1 MGAECGFQLD
11 QHYLYLLGCVQ
22 LTFAERTAD
31 YSVSLFPPGPV
42 MTTRRLIIASA
53 ALSALDTADAHGAVV
68 IPAPRNGIDR
78 DLAPWN
84 GPAPTRPTPS
94 VETKT
99 GWCPVVSLNGTV
111 TGQNGQACFWFSN
124 GASIGCPVPDGTSRG
139 PIPNSKDPAK
149 RTVNTGV
156 ACGADDDW
164 YYYSP
169 WRAPGSSGVFDACG
183 MAGGHKPPD
192 GGFGGIY
199 VNTTHAK
206 LGDRGT
212 DVLPR
217 GPPTATWT
225 QGAEVEVSWAIEANH
240 GGGYQ
245 YRLCPAENATTEAC
259 FQRMPLPFVGQQGLR
274 WYGRD
279 SPDAIAISFKGVYVT
294 EGVSPPGAAWAMN
307 PIPRNDEGQT
317 GKGFAPRCTNAS
329 MCQGME
335 DGSNAN
341 PNMEIVDKL
350 QVPLWVPAGDYVLGW
365 RWDCEESNQIWQSCS
380 DITIVAP

>member
-1 MGAECGFQLD
+1 MPW
-11 QHYLYLLGCVQ
+11 
-22 LTFAERTAD
+22 
-31 YSVSLFPPGPV
+31 PPPFNSGLPAKPNWCA
-42 MTTRRLIIASA
+42 IAA
-53 ALSALDTADAHGAVV
+53 AGQPAGTSDPTKLSGV
-68 IPAPRNGIDR
+68 
-78 DLAPWN
+78 
-84 GPAPTRPTPS
+84 
-94 VETKT
+94 
-99 GWCPVVSLNGTV
+99 
-111 TGQNGQACFWFSN
+111 NGQACFWFSN
-124 GASIGCPVPDGTSRG
+124 GCSIGCAECDGNTRG
-139 PIPNSKDPAK
+139 PIPVRGFGGKTCMGMAPRFPADPAK
-149 RTVNTGV
+149 EGNCKRKMDVCQRGHNASVCSAELRTYNTAAECHGPE
-156 ACGADDDW
+156 DW
-164 YYYSP
+164 YEFSP
-169 WRAPGSSGVFDACG
+169 WRAPGAAPVFDGCG
-183 MAGGHKPPD
+183 MAGGKPPPR
-192 GGFGGIY
+192 GTRFGAEY
-199 VNTTHAK
+199 FNTTLSK
-206 LGDRGT
+206 QGDLGSKS
-212 DVLPR
+212 LPKSHTGVVWR
-217 GPPTATWT
+217 AGST
-225 QGAEVEVSWAIEANH
+225 VEVSWAIEANH